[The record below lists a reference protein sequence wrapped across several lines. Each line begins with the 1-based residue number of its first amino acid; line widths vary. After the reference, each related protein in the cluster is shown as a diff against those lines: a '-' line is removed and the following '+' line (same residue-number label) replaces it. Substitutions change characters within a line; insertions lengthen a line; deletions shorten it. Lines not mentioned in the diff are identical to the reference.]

1 MARQAAPSPRRTVIV
16 VSIVV
21 VALVSGVVLVRLAQ
35 GSPPDLDRGDSSAAF
50 SPPVPTASGDE
61 SGPTGEAAGV
71 SVGVG
76 DDERGA
82 VSAAIAY
89 ATASQRWLYFSDAEI
104 EAAIAQI
111 ATPVAAPRL
120 IDDVLAEVSTARD
133 QLTLSEGPV
142 WWLVRPLAWRV
153 EHFSSAQARVAVWTV
168 TILSAPGVASPQ
180 SEFLTV
186 TLDLSWSD
194 DDWRVDGVRD
204 TPGPTPITGPQ
215 DQPWDAEPFGEA
227 LEGFTRVDGEQVR

>member
-61 SGPTGEAAGV
+61 SGPAGGAAGV
-71 SVGVG
+71 SVGGG
-76 DDERGA
+76 DDERGG

-111 ATPVAAPRL
+111 AEWGP
-120 IDDVLAEVSTARD
+120 AED
-133 QLTLSEGPV
+133 
-142 WWLVRPLAWRV
+142 
-153 EHFSSAQARVAVWTV
+153 WT
-168 TILSAPGVASPQ
+168 
-180 SEFLTV
+180 
-186 TLDLSWSD
+186 
-194 DDWRVDGVRD
+194 DWA
-204 TPGPTPITGPQ
+204 
-215 DQPWDAEPFGEA
+215 DA
-227 LEGFTRVDGEQVR
+227 TR